1 MSRFSGH
8 FFRRRWL
15 DFRNGH
21 GLYLAFVMSFAN
33 FILIGYN
40 FAIKKAPILN
50 ELFNN
55 TLFFAL
61 VFIAFYVPVAMIIG
75 YYHRRKQY
83 VIEAEVG
90 LQENWPIVWILRY
103 QIRLIQGDTTSDENK
118 KMLNYLD
125 AILKRHKKEDLL
137 FNDDKNSEK

>member
-1 MSRFSGH
+1 MSNITGH

-21 GLYLAFVMSFAN
+21 GLYLAFVMSFTN

-40 FAIKKAPILN
+40 FAVKKAPFLSD
-50 ELFNN
+50 FFDN
-55 TLFFAL
+55 TIVFAL
-61 VFIAFYVPVAMIIG
+61 VFIGFYIPVAMIIG

-83 VIEAEVG
+83 VVEAEVG

-103 QIRLIQGDTTSDENK
+103 QIRLIQGETTPEENK
-118 KMLNYLD
+118 RMLTYLD
-125 AILKRHKKEDLL
+125 NILKRHKKEDLM
-137 FNDDKNSEK
+137 FDDETNKK